1 VFVPLALHPFL
12 FVWAAFLSNARAITL
27 DEPHTSAVMTAV
39 TNATAIESQDPPSTG
54 RPPILFDPRVGPD
67 QGAIDE
73 CIDRGVDYLL
83 RSQNRDGSW
92 TTEATD
98 LDTAMDLRNGQ
109 TALSVYALLKCR
121 VPPKHPAI
129 VRALRFL
136 GNDTPNKVYPLGVEL
151 MMYDALGD
159 PTHKPR
165 MQKLVAALLDLRAS
179 KAFGYGRERM
189 RADPSNMQYALLG
202 LRAAS
207 HSGIRVAKEVWI
219 EAIEATFTFQEKPK
233 GPGAVRT
240 GAPAREVEPAGFSYG
255 PGEDAITAS
264 MTSTCIAILA
274 LCDEMLEGKVPPT
287 IAPDFL
293 RSRAQGLA
301 WLEDHFSY
309 EGNPGGNDAWHYYYV
324 YCIERVGALL
334 GIERI
339 GTHLWYKEGTIHL
352 VRAQKPDGSWAMDG
366 KSIWPPKPMANAN
379 TCFALLFL
387 SQATHKAGTGEVKA
401 RAFQGWKDE
410 SPDRDVWI
418 RARGKGTTDA
428 WLSGF
433 GTAVSDAFGGGKPD
447 YVRIVRVEWL
457 VDGAKVATIAGVP
470 GTSFADPA
478 YVLHHEF
485 RSNGAHV
492 IAARVT
498 VAGIED
504 GPDAVSQ
511 TFESKPLAVATT
523 EVMEPWML
531 AYSDPDANLL
541 TRDAKITRIEA
552 TSQFDSY
559 TPAWRAV
566 DGLQFHGWVA
576 KADDKEPKLTIELDK
591 MVRTKSF
598 VLSQPNS
605 SERDR
610 NLYGRVKRVRVAW
623 NDESKPI
630 EFDLDADP
638 LAKTTFELEKPILV
652 KRLVVTILAR
662 EPGSNGLAAGIAE
675 VELRGK

>member
-1 VFVPLALHPFL
+1 MHAPLAFRPSC
-12 FVWAAFLSNARAITL
+12 FVGIVRLTRAFAFVVALAHSMRTASAA
-27 DEPHTSAVMTAV
+27 
-39 TNATAIESQDPPSTG
+39 QDPPSTG

-73 CIDRGVDYLL
+73 CIERGVDYLL
-83 RSQNRDGSW
+83 RAQNRDGSW

-109 TALSVYALLKCR
+109 TALSVYTLLKCR
-121 VPPKHPAI
+121 LPPKHPAI
-129 VRALRFL
+129 VRAVRFL
-136 GNDTPNKVYPLGVEL
+136 ANDTPTKVYPLGVEL

-165 MQKLVAALLDLRAS
+165 MQKLVAALLELRQA

-202 LRAAS
+202 LRAAA
-207 HSGIRVAKEVWI
+207 HSGVRVPKEVWS
-219 EAIEATFTFQEKPK
+219 EAIEAVFAFQEKPK
-233 GPGAVRT
+233 GPGIVRT
-240 GAPAREVEPAGFSYG
+240 GAPARDAEPAGFSYG
-255 PGEDAITAS
+255 PGENAITAS

-274 LCDEMLEGKVPPT
+274 LCDEMLERKVPPT
-287 IAPDFL
+287 LAPDFL
-293 RSRAQGLA
+293 RSKAQGLA

-334 GIERI
+334 GVEKI

-352 VRAQKPDGSWAMDG
+352 VRAQNPDGSWTMDGG

-387 SQATHKAGTGEVKA
+387 SQATHKATTGESA
-401 RAFQGWKDE
+401 PRTFRGWKVE
-410 SPDRDVWI
+410 APDKDVWI

-433 GTAVSDAFGGGKPD
+433 GTAVSDAFGAGKPD
-447 YVRIVRVEWL
+447 FVRIVRVEWL
-457 VDGAKVATIAGVP
+457 VDGVVVSTIDGRP
-470 GTSFADPA
+470 DTSFADPA

-485 RSNGAHV
+485 RSNGPHT
-492 IAARVT
+492 IAARVA
-498 VAGIED
+498 VRAVD
-504 GPDAVSQ
+504 GGADAVSQ
-511 TFESKPLAVATT
+511 TFESGPLSVAIG
-523 EVMEPWML
+523 EVLEPWML

-541 TRDAKITRIEA
+541 ARGVEIVRIEGS
-552 TSQFDSY
+552 SQFDTY

-566 DGLQFHGWVA
+566 DGMQFHGWVA
-576 KADDKEPKLTIELDK
+576 KAEDPEPKLTIELDK
-591 MVRTKSF
+591 MVKTKAV

-605 SERDR
+605 SDRDR
-610 NLYGRVKRVRVAW
+610 NLYGRVKRVRLAW
-623 NDESKPI
+623 NDESKPV
-630 EFDLDADP
+630 EFDLDVDP
-638 LAKTTFELEKPILV
+638 LKKTTYEFEKPLLIRRIVLTV
-652 KRLVVTILAR
+652 LAR
-662 EPGSNGLAAGIAE
+662 EPGSNGLAAGFAE